1 MPLLCLASVQQ
12 ASVTTDP
19 VRVVNITRKEKE
31 YQGMLEYKESDLSRL
46 LKYLIIGEHQFCWGD
61 KFTIFKDL

>member
-46 LKYLIIGEHQFCWGD
+46 LKYLIIGEHQFC
-61 KFTIFKDL
+61 